1 MTTPTTTRT
10 SRATNWAGNHTYAA
24 TDVVRPTH
32 LDELVEVVRTTPRVK
47 ALGSRHSFDD
57 VADTTGT
64 HVVLDAYD
72 DGRVPVEV
80 RERGVVSVA
89 AGLRYGDVTRHVQ
102 GAGRAFANLASLPH
116 ISVAGSVATATH
128 GSGDGVGSLASA
140 VVGVEL
146 VTGDGEVRTVRR
158 GDLDFPGV
166 VVALGAL
173 GVVTRLELET
183 EPTFDVRQDV
193 HLDLPWDA
201 ITGHLDE
208 ITGSAY
214 SVSLFTD
221 WGPDGAQQVWRK
233 SRLAPGEEG
242 DAPPADF
249 FGSRLATTP
258 VHMLDGI
265 DPVHCTPQ
273 LGVPG
278 PWNER
283 LPHFRLDFTPSNG
296 AELQTEYLVPRAH
309 ALGAVDV
316 LRALGPRI
324 TPLLQV
330 GEIRTVAADPEPLW
344 LSPFDGPTVGLH
356 FTWKPVPDDVARLLP
371 VLESAL
377 APLGARPHWGKLS
390 HAVATGRDDGDARS
404 ALAALASTYPRF
416 ADFRALAER
425 YDPSG
430 RFRGGFV
437 ERLLAR

>member
-1 MTTPTTTRT
+1 MTTTPTTRT
-10 SRATNWAGNHTYAA
+10 SRSANWAGNLTYSA
-24 TDVVRPTH
+24 TGTVRPTTP
-32 LDELVEVVRTTPRVK
+32 DELAEVVRTSPRVK

-72 DGRVPVEV
+72 DGRPPVEV
-80 RERGVVSVA
+80 DPASGVASIA

-102 GAGRAFANLASLPH
+102 GAGRALANLASLPH

-146 VTGDGEVRTVRR
+146 VTGDGERRVVRR
-158 GDLDFPGV
+158 GDADFPGT

-193 HLDLPWDA
+193 HLGLSWDA
-201 ITGHLDE
+201 ITGHLDG

-233 SRLAPGEEG
+233 TRLVPGDEGAAPG
-242 DAPPADF
+242 DF
-249 FGSRLATTP
+249 FGTRLATAP

-273 LGVPG
+273 LGAAG

-296 AELQTEYLVPRAH
+296 EELQSEYLVPREH
-309 ALGAVDV
+309 ALAGVAA

-324 TPLLQV
+324 APLLQV
-330 GEIRTVAADPEPLW
+330 SEIRTVAADPEPSW
-344 LSPFDGPTVGLH
+344 LSPFDRPTVGFH
-356 FTWKPVPDDVARLLP
+356 FTWRHAPDDVARLLP
-371 VLESAL
+371 EVEAAL

-390 HAVATGRDDGDARS
+390 HAVAGGAAPE
-404 ALAALASTYPRF
+404 ALAAVAAAYPRL
-416 ADFRALAER
+416 ADLRSLAER
-425 YDPSG
+425 LDPAG

-437 ERLLAR
+437 ERLLAL